1 MMFKIS
7 DLISGMILNIGYN
20 VPEKGYI
27 SRIRYRGRKSP
38 LAIRKGSH
46 HNPRR
51 WVVERTNSW
60 HSGLRKLSDM
70 KKIAELSFISRSSF
84 LYHHP

>member
-1 MMFKIS
+1 MFKIS
-7 DLISGMILNIGYN
+7 DLIKDMILNIAYN
-20 VPEKGYI
+20 VLEKGYI

-38 LAIRKGSH
+38 LAIMKGSH
-46 HNPRR
+46 HNSRR

-70 KKIAELSFISRSSF
+70 KKIAELSFNCRSSF